1 MDYWDEWGATGEPIK
16 RAGVVKRTLNRI
28 KSEARKIKN
37 SMRFFFVKLHISEK
51 EYLAIKNCSDMWLR
65 VSDAFRCCVDNDD
78 VEAKDSFG
86 NVLLRF
92 TKASTYSLTID
103 ANKIRKAF
111 FKDGVPVKVSVVEN
125 EM

>member
-1 MDYWDEWGATGEPIK
+1 
-16 RAGVVKRTLNRI
+16 
-28 KSEARKIKN
+28 
-37 SMRFFFVKLHISEK
+37 MRFFFVKLHISEK

-65 VSDAFRCCVDNDD
+65 VSDAFRCRVDNDD
-78 VEAKDSFG
+78 VEAKDSSG

-111 FKDGVPVKVSVVEN
+111 FRDGVPVEVSVVEN